1 MDEIRKLTRM
11 GGDVRKIAALL
22 QSKGRGKDTIL
33 AHITPQEAAL
43 LKSRGGRGST
53 NPDTGLMEF
62 EDEVGAIEDYQTPAP
77 GEAGPPP
84 ETFTPPEQEMFYGQP
99 DTQAPVSQP
108 VTSPVFSDYGAGVT
122 GPGAPGTTFTTP
134 GYAAAQEQVA
144 PEAVKPD
151 QGLADK
157 AAAATGMSKDELAKA
172 LGVGMQGLSTAL
184 LTRRAQKEAGAAKA
198 ETERLGAPYRAKAQ
212 ELMAQAQ
219 AGQLTPV
226 GQQSVEALRARLAQ
240 QRAGKAAGGVGAA
253 QEAQQIESYRQQLL
267 QQQYDLGVKLSGVA
281 DQFALRAIQQGLTA
295 DQQIN
300 QLLGQTM
307 GNIGAIFAGTPAPQ
321 VPRTA

>member
-43 LKSRGGRGST
+43 LKSRGGSGGI

-62 EDEVGAIEDYQTPAP
+62 QPGDDEYGP
-77 GEAGPPP
+77 GETPGDTQATP
-84 ETFTPPEQEMFYGQP
+84 EVAAPMEQEMFYGDQAAP
-99 DTQAPVSQP
+99 QQAPVSPP
-108 VTSPVFSDYGAGVT
+108 VTSPVYSDYGAGVT

-144 PEAVKPD
+144 PEAVKPTT
-151 QGLADK
+151 GLADK
-157 AAAATGMSKDELAKA
+157 AAAATGLSKDELAKA

-198 ETERLGAPYRAKAQ
+198 ETAQLGAPYRAKAQ
-212 ELMAQAQ
+212 ELMSQAQ

-226 GQQSVEALRARLAQ
+226 GQQAVEAARARLAQ
-240 QRAGKAAGGVGAA
+240 QQAGRGGVGAA
-253 QEAQQIESYRQQLL
+253 QQAQQIEAFRQQLL

-300 QLLGQTM
+300 QLIGQTM

-321 VPRTA
+321 VPRG

>member
-22 QSKGRGKDTIL
+22 QSKGRGRDTIL

-53 NPDTGLMEF
+53 NPDTGLLEF
-62 EDEVGAIEDYQTPAP
+62 EDDVGAIEDYQTPAP

-84 ETFTPPEQEMFYGQP
+84 ETYTPPEQEMFYGQP
-99 DTQAPVSQP
+99 APQQAPISEP
-108 VTSPVFSDYGAGVT
+108 VTSPIYSDYGAGLP
-122 GPGAPGTTFTTP
+122 GAGAPGTTFTTP

-157 AAAATGMSKDELAKA
+157 VSAATGLSKDALARA
-172 LGVGMQGLSTAL
+172 LGVTVQGLSTAL
-184 LTRRAQKEAGAAKA
+184 LTRRAQREAGAARA

-212 ELMAQAQ
+212 ELMSQAQ

-226 GQQSVEALRARLAQ
+226 GQQAIEAARARMAQ
-240 QRAGKAAGGVGAA
+240 ATAGRGGVGAA
-253 QEAQQIESYRQQLL
+253 QQATQLEAFRQQLL
-267 QQQYDLGVKLSGVA
+267 QQQYDLGVKLAGVA

-295 DQQIN
+295 DQQVN
-300 QLLGQTM
+300 QMLSQSM
-307 GNIGAIFAGTPAPQ
+307 SNIGAIFAGSARPQ
-321 VPRTA
+321 VPGGQ